1 MCCSIGLLPIAQPPG
16 NATIACPS
24 LANRGPITKILARI
38 LLTYSYGASSFRVFV
53 ASTTTAFSSFLY
65 VTSAFKVVNT
75 LFIVSTSL
83 KAGTLTNLLG
93 LSEANKDAVNIGNT
107 AFLAPS
113 TLTSP
118 VNLFPPLITI
128 LSIVNP
134 PLRTPITLHFPILKL
149 F

>member
-1 MCCSIGLLPIAQPPG
+1 MVPLHLE
-16 NATIACPS
+16 S
-24 LANRGPITKILARI
+24 LSHQRQQH
-38 LLTYSYGASSFRVFV
+38 FRPF
-53 ASTTTAFSSFLY
+53 

-113 TLTSP
+113 TFNFT
-118 VNLFPPLITI
+118 
-128 LSIVNP
+128 
-134 PLRTPITLHFPILKL
+134 R
-149 F
+149 

>member
-1 MCCSIGLLPIAQPPG
+1 M
-16 NATIACPS
+16 
-24 LANRGPITKILARI
+24 
-38 LLTYSYGASSFRVFV
+38 
-53 ASTTTAFSSFLY
+53 Y

-107 AFLAPS
+107 AFLAPY
-113 TLTSP
+113 TLTST